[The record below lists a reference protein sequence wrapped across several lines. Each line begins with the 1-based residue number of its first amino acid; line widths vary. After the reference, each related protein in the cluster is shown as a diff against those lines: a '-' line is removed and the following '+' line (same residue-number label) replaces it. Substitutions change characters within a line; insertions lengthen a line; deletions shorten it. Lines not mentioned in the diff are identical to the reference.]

1 MQSMT
6 PSINIFDEP
15 TTEFSF
21 RPQSTSM
28 NAPDLLPLH
37 NNPNQRFEQ
46 NKLLN
51 GKTKYEEENTIIKSL
66 EEEIVTMKH
75 KMSFVYEKDEE
86 IGKLKEQIR
95 ELTKQNTELDELS
108 KEAVQLRLDN
118 KRLTEALSSMEGSSK
133 QVTEENQR
141 LTATIQK
148 LRQNDT
154 IEDIGDSIEP
164 VDEMMDINIPQLRHV
179 LLTRLK
185 DKQTEHIERLIEQY
199 GLKRKNKV
207 KRSLMEEMLE
217 QAIHL

>member
-1 MQSMT
+1 MT

-108 KEAVQLRLDN
+108 KEAVQLRLEN

-154 IEDIGDSIEP
+154 NGDIGDSIEP
-164 VDEMMDINIPQLRHV
+164 GDEIMDNNIPQLRHV